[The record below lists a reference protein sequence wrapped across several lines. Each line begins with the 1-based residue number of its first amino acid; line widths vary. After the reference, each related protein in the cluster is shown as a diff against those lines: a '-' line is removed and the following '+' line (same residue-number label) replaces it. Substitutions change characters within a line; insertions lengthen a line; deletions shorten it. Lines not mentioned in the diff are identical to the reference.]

1 MAIGLPLAAD
11 GVEEG
16 DPVPELPRPSALPGA
31 EALEVLRSRAGRSKH
46 RPDERP
52 GARPRPELRGA
63 AVLLLAVALVA
74 GVVAWR
80 WVGRPAPLEER
91 MPMAEGAG
99 ASSTAPSAPAS
110 ASATT
115 AAADPT
121 STRARPEE
129 VVVHVVG
136 AVLAPGVVH
145 VAAGARVVDAVAAA
159 GGLAPGADAQRV
171 NLAAPVAD
179 GSRIVVPAV
188 GVEVPAEVPTSAV
201 AAAGG
206 PGGTTGGGATA
217 AAGPVEL
224 NTATAEQL
232 DGLPG
237 VGPATA
243 EAILAYRE
251 ANGPFT
257 SVEQLLDVR
266 GIGEAKLESL
276 RDLVVV
282 R

>member
-1 MAIGLPLAAD
+1 
-11 GVEEG
+11 
-16 DPVPELPRPSALPGA
+16 
-31 EALEVLRSRAGRSKH
+31 
-46 RPDERP
+46 
-52 GARPRPELRGA
+52 
-63 AVLLLAVALVA
+63 
-74 GVVAWR
+74 
-80 WVGRPAPLEER
+80 

-206 PGGTTGGGATA
+206 PGGTTGGGATPP
-217 AAGPVEL
+217 AGAGEL

>member
-1 MAIGLPLAAD
+1 M
-11 GVEEG
+11 
-16 DPVPELPRPSALPGA
+16 A
-31 EALEVLRSRAGRSKH
+31 EAAGS
-46 RPDERP
+46 PD
-52 GARPRPELRGA
+52 
-63 AVLLLAVALVA
+63 
-74 GVVAWR
+74 
-80 WVGRPAPLEER
+80 
-91 MPMAEGAG
+91 
-99 ASSTAPSAPAS
+99 ASSSAPAAA
-110 ASATT
+110 ASTPAAT
-115 AAADPT
+115 AAGDAPT
-121 STRARPEE
+121 TSSPPEE

-136 AVLAPGVVH
+136 AVLAPGVVRI
-145 VAAGARVVDAVAAA
+145 AAGSRVVDAVAAA
-159 GGLAPGADAQRV
+159 GGLAPGADTQRV
-171 NLAAPVAD
+171 NLAAPVVD

-201 AAAGG
+201 SAAGG
-206 PGGTTGGGATA
+206 PGGTAGGGTA
-217 AAGPVEL
+217 GGGVAAVAGPVEL

-232 DGLPG
+232 DALPG